1 MHDLYAVVQ
10 PGDYGDTIGLPAKTL
25 LFTTLHPSAPLMLIN
40 TSMGDQA
47 DLDSENCDCPMTEM
61 GWPIR
66 FRNIRSFEKLTL
78 GGMMLL
84 DADVARAL
92 EDALPSKFGGGPTDY
107 QLVEETVDSEPRLR
121 LLVHPSVGP
130 IDPEE
135 VAETFYQTIGHGG
148 GVERIVAEQW
158 RQLAVLRVERAYP
171 LTTTIGKV
179 LHIHQ
184 SSRASGSTDG
194 AAREKI
200 RVAS

>member
-1 MHDLYAVVQ
+1 M
-10 PGDYGDTIGLPAKTL
+10 
-25 LFTTLHPSAPLMLIN
+25 
-40 TSMGDQA
+40 A
-47 DLDSENCDCPMTEM
+47 D
-61 GWPIR
+61 PISQHQE
-66 FRNIRSFEKLTL
+66 FQKLTL

-158 RQLAVLRVERAYP
+158 RQLSVLRVERGHS
-171 LTTTIGKV
+171 LTTTIGKM
-179 LHIHQ
+179 LHVHQ

-194 AAREKI
+194 AAPVRI
-200 RVAS
+200 RIAS